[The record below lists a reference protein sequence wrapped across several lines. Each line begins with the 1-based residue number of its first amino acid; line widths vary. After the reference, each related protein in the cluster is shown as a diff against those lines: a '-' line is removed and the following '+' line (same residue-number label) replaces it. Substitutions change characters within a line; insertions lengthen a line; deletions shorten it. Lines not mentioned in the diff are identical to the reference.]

1 MERRIHGRPTLK
13 LSHELDFETKV
24 NDQDFTGES
33 SGVSTSV

>member
-1 MERRIHGRPTLK
+1 MERWIHGRSTQK

-24 NDQDFTGES
+24 NDQDFTGEP